1 MKKMIFLL
9 TCCLFFTSAR
19 ADYINYYLMH
29 TGVDAT
35 LKEEKRQSKIK
46 QNEALVMASEEVNE
60 ERGKKLKEKYKKI
73 KGRLNSLS
81 FIIDAFFLAP
91 NAIPAVKGTIQNQ
104 KRIYQ
109 ECKDDPEF
117 IPIAAGSEIQFANQ
131 IEMIIRFITG
141 LTLSYGDINQ
151 MKSGDRK
158 ILLNHA
164 VEEIDGLWTTSSK
177 LLNTIDNLK
186 MAKMLREIEFNGW
199 INREKDMIKEIINN
213 AKTF

>member
-1 MKKMIFLL
+1 MKKIFFLL
-9 TCCLFFTSAR
+9 TCCLFFTNAK

-29 TGVDAT
+29 TGIDAT
-35 LKEEKRQSKIK
+35 LKEEKRQNKIK

-73 KGRLNSLS
+73 KDRLNNLSL
-81 FIIDAFFLAP
+81 IIDAFFLAP

-109 ECKDDPEF
+109 ECKDMPELV
-117 IPIAAGSEIQFANQ
+117 PIAVESEVQFAKQ
-131 IEMIIRFITG
+131 VEMLIRFITG

-151 MKSGDRK
+151 MKTGDRK

-164 VEEIDGLWTTSSK
+164 IEEIDGLWTTSSK

-186 MAKMLREIEFNGW
+186 MAKMLRELEFKGW
-199 INREKDMIKEIINN
+199 VNREKDMIKEIINN